1 MNLVVVNWKFRMN
14 KIRNFN
20 LEDRWLIM
28 STRDWQQIVNSI
40 NILSQ
45 SNYLIAS
52 LAKDTDNGE
61 NKEDVWRPLKSSLG
75 YS

>member
-1 MNLVVVNWKFRMN
+1 
-14 KIRNFN
+14 
-20 LEDRWLIM
+20 M

-45 SNYLIAS
+45 SNNLIAS

-61 NKEDVWRPLKSSLG
+61 NKEDV
-75 YS
+75 